1 MTTSRFDPR
10 ALALYEKPPELLH
23 FEFGND
29 GLVYRYVMLQSFKPS
44 ELDEDTRRTK
54 AERAL
59 HMTHA
64 EIRRNLFMTPE

>member
-1 MTTSRFDPR
+1 M
-10 ALALYEKPPELLH
+10 YEQPPELLH

-29 GLVYRYVMLQSFKPS
+29 GLVYRYVMLQSFKPN

-54 AERAL
+54 SERAL

-64 EIRRNLFMTPE
+64 EIRHSLFRKPE